1 MSTASAVTADSTC
14 STIRKSRYGL
24 PASFD
29 ENSLPDSIMD
39 QMRSDGTS
47 WAYELA
53 ESVAMHAKFL
63 GLITFHIS
71 VHDMLN
77 WFEPI
82 LQWTEADVAAVRR
95 WRETAPPIGAHV
107 DTPAPVRALVDAYH
121 AAIVSARSRHWRH

>member
-1 MSTASAVTADSTC
+1 L
-14 STIRKSRYGL
+14 TIRKSRYGL

-39 QMRSDGTS
+39 QMRSEGTS
-47 WAYELA
+47 WAYEIA

-71 VHDMLN
+71 VHDILN

-82 LQWTEADVAAVRR
+82 LQWTDADVAAVRK
-95 WRETAPPIGAHV
+95 WRETVPPIGTHV
-107 DTPAPVRALVDAYH
+107 DTPAPVHALVDAYH
-121 AAIVSARSRHWRH
+121 AAIFVARSRQWRQ

>member
-1 MSTASAVTADSTC
+1 MSTASAITSNSTC

-29 ENSLPDSIMD
+29 ENSLPDSIWE
-39 QMRSDGTS
+39 QMCSEGTS
-47 WAYELA
+47 WAYALA

-95 WRETAPPIGAHV
+95 WRETAPPIGTHV

-121 AAIVSARSRHWRH
+121 AAIFAARSKHWRH